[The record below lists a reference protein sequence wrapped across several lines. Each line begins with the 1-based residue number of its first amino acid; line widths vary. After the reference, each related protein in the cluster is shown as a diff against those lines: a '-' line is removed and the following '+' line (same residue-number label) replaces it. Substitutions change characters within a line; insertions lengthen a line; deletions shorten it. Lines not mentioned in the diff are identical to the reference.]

1 MSRSCY
7 RLAISLPDGRSTVT
21 YTQDLRRLNAV
32 RSEAMHL
39 LSATYQLP
47 VLYNT
52 EPGGRLHRY
61 QPATA
66 WVGKAGEHIRMEL
79 TQVMIWTNRE
89 DALDFAL
96 GGLGRQQ

>member
-7 RLAISLPDGRSTVT
+7 RLVITLPDGRATAT
-21 YTQDLRRLNAV
+21 YTQNLRRSNAV
-32 RSEAMHL
+32 RSEAMVT

-47 VLYNT
+47 VVYNT
-52 EPGGRLHRY
+52 EPGGMLHTY

-66 WVGKAGEHIRMEL
+66 WVGRAGEHIRMTLE
-79 TQVMIWTNRE
+79 QVMIWTNYE

-96 GGLGRQQ
+96 GGLGRLA